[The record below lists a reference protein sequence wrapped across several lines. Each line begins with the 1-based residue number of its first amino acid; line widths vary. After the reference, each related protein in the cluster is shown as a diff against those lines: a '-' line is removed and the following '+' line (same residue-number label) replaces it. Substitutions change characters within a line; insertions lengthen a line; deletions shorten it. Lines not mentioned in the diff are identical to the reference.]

1 MSSSIQT
8 KKSPNSLQAIS
19 GFSENIHSSPMNS
32 PYLNMIFENPKCLDF
47 CCDVLQRYECLLQR
61 FSSDNPIVYQGNEV
75 DAFVALYN
83 TEKSLKASIKAG
95 G

>member
-1 MSSSIQT
+1 MNQQIQ
-8 KKSPNSLQAIS
+8 KSPNRAET
-19 GFSENIHSSPMNS
+19 GFSENIHRSTMNRL
-32 PYLNMIFENPKCLDF
+32 YTNMILENPKCLDF

-83 TEKSLKASIKAG
+83 TEKSLIARCKAG